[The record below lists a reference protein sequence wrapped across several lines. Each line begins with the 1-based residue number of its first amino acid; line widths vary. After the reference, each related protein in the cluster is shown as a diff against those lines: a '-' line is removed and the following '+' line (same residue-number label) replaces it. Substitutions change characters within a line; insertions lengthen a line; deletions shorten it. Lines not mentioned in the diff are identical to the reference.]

1 MANVRYRLLGA
12 TGVFVFAAGISPARA
27 QDIEIVSA
35 PSVADAATLAVD
47 SNAGLDDIIVTAQK
61 REESLQ
67 DTPLSIADLGSAQ
80 LEARGIRDMRDLGIG
95 VVPSLRIVPANSGRS
110 EAFNVASSGIVPPD
124 PTHTSRV
131 GTCVLYTNGVYIG
144 R

>member
-1 MANVRYRLLGA
+1 MIRRPPSITRTDTLFPYTPLFRSLGA

-67 DTPLSIADLGSAQ
+67 DTQLSIAALRSEERRVGK
-80 LEARGIRDMRDLGIG
+80 EG
-95 VVPSLRIVPANSGRS
+95 VSTGRS
-110 EAFNVASSGIVPPD
+110 RWSPY
-124 PTHTSRV
+124 H
-131 GTCVLYTNGVYIG
+131 
-144 R
+144 